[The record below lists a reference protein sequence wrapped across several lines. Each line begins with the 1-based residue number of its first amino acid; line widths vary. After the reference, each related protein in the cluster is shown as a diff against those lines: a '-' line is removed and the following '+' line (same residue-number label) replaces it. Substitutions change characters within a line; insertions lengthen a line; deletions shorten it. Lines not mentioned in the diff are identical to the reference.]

1 MNIFPSDV
9 STDFLGRPT
18 SAVGGL
24 WCHVMVGPG
33 NKAPE
38 VNAFCF
44 SKILPKFEFEVKFS
58 MKLYTSL
65 THEDPT
71 YLQITYH
78 YVHYFKYTEL
88 ESFFQQQVWAPKLV
102 YWLLNHPGYIY
113 VS

>member
-1 MNIFPSDV
+1 MYLQIFWGDQLQQWEGCDA
-9 STDFLGRPT
+9 T
-18 SAVGGL
+18 L
-24 WCHVMVGPG
+24 WWGQVTKHQKSMHFVFQKSCQ
-33 NKAPE
+33 KL
-38 VNAFCF
+38 
-44 SKILPKFEFEVKFS
+44 SLKFS

-71 YLQITYH
+71 NLQITYH

-88 ESFFQQQVWAPKLV
+88 KSFFQQQVWAPKLV